1 MFIHKICKL
10 KFYFSEPPGSPDN
23 LTVLSVTSRTARV
36 SWAITKAEPKIE
48 RFVVQWKKQH
58 GKYILFLVYYECDVS
73 CLGEI

>member
-1 MFIHKICKL
+1 MFIQKNQKL
-10 KFYFSEPPGSPDN
+10 KYYFSEPPGSPDN